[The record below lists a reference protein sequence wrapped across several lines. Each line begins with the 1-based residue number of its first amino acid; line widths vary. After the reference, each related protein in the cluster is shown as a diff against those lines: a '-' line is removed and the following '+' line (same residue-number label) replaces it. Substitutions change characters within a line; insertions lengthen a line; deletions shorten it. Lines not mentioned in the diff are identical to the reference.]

1 MPAGTIALTNNSTTV
16 TGTGTSFTTELK
28 VNDFLTATVGGVLY
42 TLGVAAIASNTSLTV
57 IQKYDGPTTSGLS
70 WNPVPYGTMAAITA
84 QLAAQVTYAIRGLN
98 LDKANWQG
106 FYTSTGNMTINLPDG
121 NSVTGPSWPV
131 MQKSIS
137 DGLTGKAAS
146 GSNNDITELKGLTT
160 ALSIAQGGTGA
171 KTKAD
176 AWTALATYGNTAGTA
191 AQGNDPRLDTVNG
204 KSGGSISSA
213 ISVTGTVNST
223 SNIAAG
229 VGGVAS
235 AQISSQT
242 TATSELNRAGGLFT
256 SIIYT
261 GASNRANLNLYM
273 ATTGSVRVAKMDVYA
288 DGGGGKSFQF
298 YQDTGNG
305 TCSGSWNGGS
315 DERHKTNITLVPN
328 ALQATLSF
336 RGCTYDKKDGG
347 REVGLIAQDVEK
359 FCPVAVSTSGDRT
372 FEDGT
377 VIKDFKNLNLAGV
390 AAAYHTESI
399 KALFSLVELAI
410 VDPDRALKS
419 IDAIKA
425 ALAAEEAS
433 S

>member
-28 VNDFLTATVGGVLY
+28 VNDFVVAVVGGVAY
-42 TLGVAAIASNTSLTV
+42 TLGVATIASNTSLTL
-57 IQKYDGPTTSGLS
+57 IQKYDGPTTSGLT
-70 WNPVPYGTMAAITA
+70 WNPVPFGTMSAITA

-98 LDKANWQG
+98 LDKNNWQQV
-106 FYTSTGNMTINLPDG
+106 YTGTGNITVNLPDG
-121 NSVTGPSWPV
+121 SSYTGPAWNG
-131 MQKSIS
+131 IA
-137 DGLTGKAAS
+137 T
-146 GSNNDITELKGLTT
+146 
-160 ALSIAQGGTGA
+160 SIANKADLVSGAVPVTQGGTGQ
-171 KTKAD
+171 KTLSGVMTWLGLGD
-176 AWTALATYGNTAGTA
+176 AAFKNTGTA
-191 AQGNDPRLDTVNG
+191 SGTLAAGNDTRLDTVNG
-204 KSGGSISSA
+204 KTGGTISSA
-213 ISVTGTVNST
+213 ISVNGVVNVSSNLNVGTNS
-223 SNIAAG
+223 AP
-229 VGGVAS
+229 
-235 AQISSQT
+235 SSQVMAAST
-242 TATSELNRAGGLFT
+242 NNSELNRAGGLFN

-261 GASNRANLNLYM
+261 GASNRAQANFYM
-273 ATTGSVRVAKMDVYA
+273 ATTGSVRVAKIDVYA
-288 DGGGGKSFQF
+288 DGSGGKSFQF
-298 YQDTGNG
+298 YQDSGNG